1 MLIFCKLKFTKFTK
15 IGNIVEINK
24 KIGQKIKVFRKKLG
38 LQANKLS
45 ELLNISPSYLNL
57 IESGKRNID
66 GDLLLR
72 VCQELRIELSD
83 ITSDKE
89 INLNNAKIA
98 ISKFSKNKNIK
109 NLDLKI
115 GPKIKAFR
123 RQLGLQAN
131 KFAEQLKIS
140 PSYLNLIE
148 SGKRNIDGNLLIK
161 ISQELRVELSDLTS
175 KEDVNLEND
184 ITELLD
190 DQLFEGLDILGPEVK
205 DLVNTNPKIAKALIK
220 LGDNFKQKDHEI
232 VNKVENISGK
242 IIDSRKAAFPGEV
255 ISDFLQENKNFF
267 PKLENFANN
276 IFEKVKQNNRTRY
289 IALCEFLNSE
299 YGIIVKDII
308 PEEGKPFSKIYKTKE
323 KELFL
328 SDYLSIETKKLHAA
342 AQIAQEGAS
351 KEIDEYLSTF
361 SFPSQEAKKL
371 TRVALLNYCG
381 AAILMPYK
389 LFHKECKE
397 LKYDLELLQNT
408 FATSFEQVAH
418 RVTCLQDPDLPG
430 IPFHFLRVDV
440 AGNISKRFSLSGIEI
455 PRYGGACPRWN
466 VYSAFSRP
474 GVIQAA
480 VSKMTNGEK
489 YVCIART
496 VEKGVGRYGQK
507 KSMLSIGL
515 GCEAKYAK
523 DFVYTENLDLNDK
536 KSELPIGVS
545 CRTCDRLDCSQR
557 AFPPL
562 HKKFDIDINS
572 RGVSVYVSE

>member
-1 MLIFCKLKFTKFTK
+1 MSQIDKE
-15 IGNIVEINK
+15 IGR
-24 KIGQKIKVFRKKLG
+24 KIKVFRKKLG
-38 LQANKLS
+38 LQAKRLS
-45 ELLNISPSYLNL
+45 EQLSISPSYLNL
-57 IESGKRNID
+57 IESGKRKID

-72 VCQELRIELSD
+72 ISQELRIELSD
-83 ITSDKE
+83 LSITE
-89 INLNNAKIA
+89 PFNLNNSKIA
-98 ISKFSKNKNIK
+98 ISKFSNKKELNK
-109 NLDLKI
+109 LNLRI

-131 KFAEQLKIS
+131 TLAEQIGIS

-148 SGKRNIDGNLLIK
+148 SGKRKIDGDLVLKVCKELK
-161 ISQELRVELSDLTS
+161 IELSDLTS
-175 KEDVNLEND
+175 KTNLNLENN
-184 ITELLD
+184 ISELLSD
-190 DQLFEGLDILGPEVK
+190 DLFEDLDIVGPEVK

-242 IIDSRKAAFPGEV
+242 IIDGRKASFPGEV
-255 ISDFLQENKNFF
+255 VADFLQENKNYF
-267 PKLENFANN
+267 PKLEFFADK
-276 IFEKVKQNNRTRY
+276 IFDKVKQNNRTRY
-289 IALCEFLNSE
+289 IALCNFLKSE
-299 YGIIVKDII
+299 YDITVKDVI
-308 PEEGKPFSKIYKTKE
+308 PEEGKPFSKIYNKKTKE
-323 KELFL
+323 LLL
-328 SDYLSIETKKLHAA
+328 SDYLSLETKKLHAA
-342 AQIAQEGAS
+342 AQMAQEGAAI
-351 KEIDEYLSTF
+351 EINGYLETF
-361 SFPSQEAKKL
+361 KFPSEEARKL
-371 TRVALLNYCG
+371 TKVALLNYCG

-389 LFHKECKE
+389 LFHKECKN

-418 RVTCLQDPDLPG
+418 RVTCLQDPELPG

-480 VSKMTNGEK
+480 VSKMVNGEK

-515 GCEAKYAK
+515 GCEAKYARE
-523 DFVYTENLDLNDK
+523 FVYTENLDLNDK

-562 HKKFDIDINS
+562 HKKFDVDINN
-572 RGVSVYVSE
+572 RGVSVYVSD